1 MKILIV
7 SFDKNLVDSLKVYLE
22 GYEVYT
28 AKNAE
33 EAIALSPPD
42 IDVIAFDAISGA
54 ISEEEINHLYE
65 KKFQNQKYVILYD
78 ELFPVDVNNIK
89 PPKKILISREAP
101 PEEIVNKIFEK
112 EEESIPSHQEQTF
125 QEIHEDKTEKG
136 EENKEKPLVL
146 IVSFDKRLTDN
157 IEETLKDSY
166 RTEVVKNMKAV
177 KEKGIYADII
187 VFDAISGSIAE
198 KNLMELSEIPGIRE
212 KPFLILLDELF
223 PIDVEK
229 INLPHKSVLNRDVP
243 AELIKEEV
251 DKLYTE
257 TRKETVKE
265 EPQLQEEE
273 SLIETTPMLS
283 FEERETE
290 RKEEEKEKEVYPSQQ
305 APQLEENIAQKLSEK
320 LSDEKFV
327 KIIMVEAISEAL
339 HGLRDEIK
347 AEVKEYLKDTLESV
361 LREELEKV
369 LLDIGIVDIIREE
382 TKKILE
388 KKISELLE

>member
-42 IDVIAFDAISGA
+42 INVIVFDAISGA

-265 EPQLQEEE
+265 EPQSQEEE

-382 TKKILE
+382 TRKILE

>member
-265 EPQLQEEE
+265 ELQLQEEE

>member
-42 IDVIAFDAISGA
+42 INVIVFDAISGA

-265 EPQLQEEE
+265 EPQSQEEE

-283 FEERETE
+283 LEERETE

-382 TKKILE
+382 TRKILE

>member
-42 IDVIAFDAISGA
+42 INVIVFDAISGA

-265 EPQLQEEE
+265 EPQRQEEE

-283 FEERETE
+283 LEERETE

-382 TKKILE
+382 TRKILE